1 MTVVSIIVLRSPKI
15 LQSYPK
21 TFKFFVYL
29 PEKTYIGNFYTEK
42 TYIGNFYSNEDDE
55 IQAYCKDANL
65 SLKNRIRNY
74 YNCFTCMTFDCKTCN
89 CHLVN
94 LHTNDECIKCHH
106 ILNDC
111 TCDIKQYLRS
121 IHT

>member
-1 MTVVSIIVLRSPKI
+1 MTVVSIIVLPSPKI

-29 PEKTYIGNFYTEK
+29 PEKTYICY
-42 TYIGNFYSNEDDE
+42 FYSNELDE

-65 SLKNRIRNY
+65 SLKNQIRNFY
-74 YNCFTCMTFDCKTCN
+74 DMFTGMTFNCKTCN

-94 LHTNDECIKCHH
+94 LHANHECIKCHH

-111 TCDIKQYLRS
+111 TCDVKQYLHS